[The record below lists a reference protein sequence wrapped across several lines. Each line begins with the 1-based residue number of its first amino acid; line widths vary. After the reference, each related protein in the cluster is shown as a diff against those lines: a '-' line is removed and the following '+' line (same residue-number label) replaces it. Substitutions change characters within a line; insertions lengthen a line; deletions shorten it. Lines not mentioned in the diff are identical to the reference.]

1 VLYDAKNNKK
11 SPGNRPACRA
21 KPARS
26 TRVFHA
32 QCPARRRC
40 LARLVRHPAVGRSA
54 VQISIIKKVFY
65 HD

>member
-11 SPGNRPACRA
+11 SPENRPACRA
-21 KPARS
+21 KPAMSARVS
-26 TRVFHA
+26 TRKR
-32 QCPARRRC
+32 PARRRC
-40 LARLVRHPAVGRSA
+40 LARLVRNRAVGRSA

>member
-11 SPGNRPACRA
+11 SPGT
-21 KPARS
+21 S
-26 TRVFHA
+26 TSLPREAGLEHP
-32 QCPARRRC
+32 CSARRRC
-40 LARLVRHPAVGRSA
+40 LARLVRDPAVGPSA

>member
-26 TRVFHA
+26 ARVFA
-32 QCPARRRC
+32 RLRPARRRR
-40 LARLVRHPAVGRSA
+40 LARRVSPPAVGQSA

>member
-11 SPGNRPACRA
+11 SPGN
-21 KPARS
+21 S
-26 TRVFHA
+26 TSLPRE
-32 QCPARRRC
+32 
-40 LARLVRHPAVGRSA
+40 ARLEQRLLGPPPLPSQARPSSGRRPSA